1 MIFHCKVDVFV
12 SNKYFI
18 FFYSR
23 RTGSG
28 LHWFIVLRIFGEV
41 EVFDSVGTTTAFLK
55 EVLENNIEGQCVYNV
70 SRVQGEESDK
80 CGEFCAYFIFN
91 RFANLDLDLS
101 ELLNDIFEED
111 TATNEKNV
119 VTFIREFALSRKKK

>member
-1 MIFHCKVDVFV
+1 M
-12 SNKYFI
+12 
-18 FFYSR
+18 
-23 RTGSG
+23 
-28 LHWFIVLRIFGEV
+28 LRIFGEV